1 MKENIKAFLEFRFE
15 KIKLLQKTAKGEVWL
30 AENKATKKFVI
41 IKCMN
46 FTGLPYGA
54 LQKISG
60 ELWAEIFYCAEDSAD
75 TVVVEEFI
83 QGQNLSELKKFLTEN
98 EAKNLMLQLCD
109 GLKILHDAGII
120 HRDIKPSN
128 LILQGNKIRLIDFD
142 AARIFSAD
150 KNKDT
155 KFLGTEGYAPPEQFG
170 FGQTDPRSDIYS
182 LGVTMFELL
191 GGNCSSNL
199 KKILRKC
206 TEFDPRNRFQT
217 VEELKIALLEKSN
230 ATLRPVGVLKIFLL
244 TLVLIFI
251 FQSKTVEEKIT
262 STAEVEKNVA
272 VKGTD
277 ISADNAP
284 SKTDYQFPE
293 IKIPEN
299 PAVTN
304 FDAPKNIPVQKISEP
319 SQTKPVE
326 QNKNP
331 SPPIRKNI
339 IRALAKSFLNGKAM
353 DDWNFYFVNVVHV
366 QKQDWE
372 NFFDWVIEIDVK
384 NFPKEILQNPQVK
397 VICENSLDDEYLVEK
412 IFAGKLVGEEIKF
425 SIPLNQFKFQ
435 LEKLV
440 TIVRF
445 DIYLLDSFGQNTE
458 TRRFFQ
464 FMLIST

>member
-1 MKENIKAFLEFRFE
+1 M
-15 KIKLLQKTAKGEVWL
+15 
-30 AENKATKKFVI
+30 
-41 IKCMN
+41 
-46 FTGLPYGA
+46 
-54 LQKISG
+54 
-60 ELWAEIFYCAEDSAD
+60 
-75 TVVVEEFI
+75 
-83 QGQNLSELKKFLTEN
+83 
-98 EAKNLMLQLCD
+98 
-109 GLKILHDAGII
+109 
-120 HRDIKPSN
+120 
-128 LILQGNKIRLIDFD
+128 
-142 AARIFSAD
+142 
-150 KNKDT
+150 
-155 KFLGTEGYAPPEQFG
+155 
-170 FGQTDPRSDIYS
+170 
-182 LGVTMFELL
+182 
-191 GGNCSSNL
+191 
-199 KKILRKC
+199 RKC

-262 STAEVEKNVA
+262 STTEFEKNVA

-293 IKIPEN
+293 IKIPESS
-299 PAVTN
+299 ASKN
-304 FDAPKNIPVQKISEP
+304 FDTTKNIPVQKISEP
-319 SQTKPVE
+319 SQTKSVE

-353 DDWNFYFVNVVHV
+353 DDWNFYDVNVVHV

-412 IFAGKLVGEEIKF
+412 IFAGNLVGEEIKF

-435 LEKLV
+435 PEKPV